1 MNISEYELKNIG
13 FKANVDFCVAHG
25 DWRKA
30 TITKFYNYKDKIFG
44 LIILD
49 NGQKV
54 GVLDL
59 EKLVGNGRIKV
70 NNCKESLSEYIKN
83 LQNKNKNPIYKTVK
97 PQAPKICYDDI
108 NEITNY
114 LDSRNVTSFFHFSP
128 ICNLDSILQNGICS
142 RDYCDSCGI
151 KYQHTDV
158 TRYDNLNE
166 FISLSISFPNYKM
179 RYMKEQELNQRF
191 VIIEIDPA
199 IIKKFG
205 ISERLFC
212 DMNAS
217 ISKNKR
223 NDKTIGPNLKHLK
236 SMFYSENIIRKIR
249 ELPSHY
255 TTDPQAEVLVK
266 GPIPI
271 EYFKKIHFDNNK
283 DFTHYFEK
291 YHSPLFV
298 EDRSYFTYRKDF
310 AYHQTYAKIMKEDNN
325 KWQEDLPF

>member
-1 MNISEYELKNIG
+1 MNISEYELKDIS
-13 FKANVDFCVAHG
+13 FKANVDFCVADG

-59 EKLVGNGRIKV
+59 EKLVSNDRIKV
-70 NNCKESLSEYIKN
+70 NNCKESLPEYIRN
-83 LQNKNKNPIYKTVK
+83 LQNKNINPIYKTVK
-97 PQAPKICYDDI
+97 SQASKICYDDI

-179 RYMKEQELNQRF
+179 RYMKEKEMKQRF
-191 VIIEIDPA
+191 IIIEIDPS

-205 ISERLFC
+205 VGERLFC
-212 DMNAS
+212 NINAS
-217 ISKNKR
+217 STKI
-223 NDKTIGPNLKHLK
+223 DKVIGPNLKHLK
-236 SMFYSENIIRKIR
+236 SMFACDDIRKTR
-249 ELPSHY
+249 ELPLQY
-255 TTDPQAEVLVK
+255 TTDPQAEVLLK

-271 EYFKKIHFDNNK
+271 EYIKKIYFDNNR
-283 DFTHYFEK
+283 DFSYYFEK
-291 YHSPLFV
+291 YCSPLFA
-298 EDRSYFTYRKDF
+298 EDRTFFTYRKDY
-310 AYHQTYAKIMKEDNN
+310 AYYQNNDKTLKEDNTI
-325 KWQEDLPF
+325 WQEDLPF